1 MGVGSGLST
10 TSRTIRNQCFYT
22 PYLLVNF
29 SDLFY
34 FMCVSIFLVC
44 MFVNHMHALHSW
56 CLEDG
61 IHYQWL

>member
-10 TSRTIRNQCFYT
+10 TSLTIRNQSFYT
-22 PYLLVNF
+22 PYFLVNF

-34 FMCVSIFLVC
+34 FMCVSIFHVC

>member
-10 TSRTIRNQCFYT
+10 TSLTIRNQCFYT

-56 CLEDG
+56 C
-61 IHYQWL
+61 